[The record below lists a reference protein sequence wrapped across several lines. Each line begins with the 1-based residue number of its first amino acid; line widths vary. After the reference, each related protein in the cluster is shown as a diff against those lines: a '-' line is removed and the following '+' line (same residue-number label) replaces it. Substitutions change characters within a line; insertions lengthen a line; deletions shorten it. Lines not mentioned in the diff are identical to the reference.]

1 MVREDYRAMVIP
13 NCGLRRGHSWSSYGF
28 GVVRIFQQAVAELTT
43 DKDLREAFL
52 SICAHFWFV
61 RLPISIHPPTHGV
74 YRADWL
80 PAYGHI
86 RLIMYAPRVCPSLE
100 SSLVSF
106 GPFPNI
112 RTQLGSAVPAGP
124 KLTRLDSRL
133 DWPALGHIF
142 FTTTV
147 SQPVRDL
154 LPTEPRA
161 TGPALTT
168 SNHLH

>member
-86 RLIMYAPRVCPSLE
+86 RLIMYAPRAWLSCPSGTKANKAGLQAR
-100 SSLVSF
+100 LASF
-106 GPFPNI
+106 HNQYV
-112 RTQLGSAVPAGP
+112 TYC
-124 KLTRLDSRL
+124 
-133 DWPALGHIF
+133 
-142 FTTTV
+142 
-147 SQPVRDL
+147 QPSHEPRDL
-154 LPTEPRA
+154 PS
-161 TGPALTT
+161 TT